1 MADDRYEWQRLASRI
16 RRRIADGEWAV
27 GARIPTVRSFVESE
41 KLSDNTVTKAL
52 AALADEGLIEGRV
65 GMGTVVIATPE
76 SAPPST
82 EQQLA
87 EALQQLADHEARLRA
102 LEQDRD

>member
-1 MADDRYEWQRLASRI
+1 MADDRYEWQRLATRI

-52 AALADEGLIEGRV
+52 AALAEEGLIEGRV
-65 GMGTVVIATPE
+65 GMGTVVIATPDT
-76 SAPPST
+76 APPT
-82 EQQLA
+82 IEERLTRLEERVAELEQQS
-87 EALQQLADHEARLRA
+87 ED
-102 LEQDRD
+102 